1 MYNNHNGI
9 LAYFLLKKLLGKLSV
24 NTFLYVM

>member
-1 MYNNHNGI
+1 MYDNHSGI
-9 LAYFLLKKLLGKLSV
+9 LAHFLFKKLLGKLSV